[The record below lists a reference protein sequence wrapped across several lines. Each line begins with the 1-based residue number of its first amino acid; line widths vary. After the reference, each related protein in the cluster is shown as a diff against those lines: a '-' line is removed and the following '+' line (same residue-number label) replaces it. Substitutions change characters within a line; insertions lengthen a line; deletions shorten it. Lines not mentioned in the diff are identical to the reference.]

1 MERPSLNF
9 SRVFAA
15 LAALFIIFGNNTA
28 PTKAQKAPTSTPAG
42 ESDGAPAAPDPALIR
57 KNELENLIR
66 EKAAA
71 LESINKELETTNSN
85 LQSTKDQKASLQR
98 ELATLQSNVKQLE
111 LSMKADE
118 ITAQKLGLEVGSIQ
132 YDIRDL
138 ELTMTQKSE
147 AISHVLRELQKNDE
161 TSPLI
166 IFLKNDSL
174 ADGFWETQSLKN
186 LRTQLAD
193 DIASLTNLQRDLTDK
208 VRLVS
213 TKKTSI
219 ELHKKNLEV
228 RKTIVQDQQEA
239 RKAILAQTKNKET
252 VYEQQV
258 ADLKKQ
264 QDAIED
270 EISKYED
277 ELLAKFD
284 KNLLPTKRS
293 GVFQWPVA
301 LVSDGGKGRITQHFG
316 EKSYLYRGRPHNG
329 LDIGAPIGTPVF
341 AAADGVVSAV
351 DNNDRSKWS
360 KYQYGRYVLIK
371 HPNNLSTLYAHLS
384 SQVVRRGEQVKRG
397 DLIGY
402 VGATGYA
409 TGPHLHLGVY
419 WTDSIEMKSVP
430 PAAGLVPIGV
440 VIRPEDYL

>member
-1 MERPSLNF
+1 MKRPSTDIF
-9 SRVFAA
+9 RVFAV
-15 LAALFIIFGNNTA
+15 LAAFFVVFGSNAA
-28 PTKAQKAPTSTPAG
+28 PLRAQETPTSTPAG
-42 ESDGAPAAPDPALIR
+42 ESDGAPAAPDPAVIR
-57 KNELENLIR
+57 KAELENLIR

-85 LQSTKDQKASLQR
+85 LQSTKDQKAGLQR

-111 LSMKADE
+111 LNMKADE

-138 ELTMTQKSE
+138 EFTMAQKSE

-166 IFLKNDSL
+166 IFLKNNSL

-239 RKAILAQTKNKET
+239 RKTILTQTKNKET

-264 QDAIED
+264 QDAIAD
-270 EISKYED
+270 EISAFED
-277 ELLAKFD
+277 ELLAHFD
-284 KNLLPTKRS
+284 KGLLPTKRP
-293 GVFQWPVA
+293 GVFEWPVT
-301 LVSDGGKGRITQHFG
+301 LVSDGGKGRVTQHFG

-341 AAADGVVSAV
+341 ASADGVISAV
-351 DNNDRSKWS
+351 DNNDRSQWS
-360 KYQYGRYVLIK
+360 RYQYGKYILIK
-371 HPNNLSTLYAHLS
+371 HPNNISTIYAHLS
-384 SQVVRRGEQVKRG
+384 KQVARRGDQVKAG

-402 VGATGYA
+402 VGSTGYA
-409 TGPHLHLGVY
+409 TGPHLHFGAY
-419 WTDSIEMKSVP
+419 WTASIEMKSVP
-430 PAAGLVPIGV
+430 PATGLVPIGV